1 MVPAQEVR
9 GHKAAERH
17 GPGSL
22 EGLKAEGRDAAS
34 PRFRVGVLLMS
45 PAMKEDSVC
54 FLTVSF
60 HILRIRLW
68 GHSPEV
74 RGPCRPPSR
83 TSLRPLTWGNH
94 QGPGPSAAP
103 LLELLGPTLSPRE
116 PYLVP
121 WPQPGYLG
129 PRVVAGVAPHG

>member
-9 GHKAAERH
+9 GHKAARR
-17 GPGSL
+17 PGLGNL
-22 EGLKAEGRDAAS
+22 EGLKPGVRDPVS

-68 GHSPEV
+68 GHSSDV
-74 RGPCRPPSR
+74 RGPLGRPPS
-83 TSLRPLTWGNH
+83 TIFLRPL
-94 QGPGPSAAP
+94 A
-103 LLELLGPTLSPRE
+103 
-116 PYLVP
+116 
-121 WPQPGYLG
+121 
-129 PRVVAGVAPHG
+129 